1 MLSTAV
7 FSVFMRARYSYPQYP
22 QPLLLL
28 LLKIYIILYIF
39 DLIFN
44 QMTRKELSTIM
55 KLLCSKKDLLAG
67 VNIVSKAVSNKT
79 TLDILGCIL
88 VETQNGQI
96 KLTGNDME
104 LGIETIV
111 NGKINE
117 EGKIA
122 LDAKLFSEIVRKLP
136 DSDAIYV
143 ETEPSGR
150 TLIQCE
156 KSNFQI
162 MGRTGEDFTALPN
175 IQKNTYITLS
185 SFMLKEIIRQTLF
198 SIAEND
204 TNRIMSGELFEIK
217 GNNFRIASLDG
228 HRISIRNIELKEASD
243 EIRVIVPGKALN
255 ELSKIL
261 SGENDDEVTI
271 YFTEKHALFEMENTK
286 VVSRLIEGNFF
297 QIDQMLSTDYETKLR
312 VNKKELYNCIDRA
325 TLFIKESDK
334 KPIVLHISE
343 QNMELSIH
351 SMLGSMKAD
360 LDIYKQGKDILIGF
374 NPKFLLDALK
384 VIDDDE
390 ITLYLINS
398 KAPCFIKDDDENYI
412 YLILPINI
420 NA

>member
-1 MLSTAV
+1 
-7 FSVFMRARYSYPQYP
+7 
-22 QPLLLL
+22 
-28 LLKIYIILYIF
+28 
-39 DLIFN
+39 
-44 QMTRKELSTIM
+44 MTRKELSTIM
-55 KLLCSKKDLLAG
+55 KLLCSKKELLSG
-67 VNIVSKAVSNKT
+67 VTIVSKAVSNKT
-79 TLDILGCIL
+79 TLDVLGCIL
-88 VETQNGQI
+88 IEAQNGQI
-96 KLTGNDME
+96 KLTGNDTE

-111 NGKINE
+111 DGKINE

-136 DSDAIYV
+136 DSDAVYIN
-143 ETEPSGR
+143 TKSSGE

-156 KSNFQI
+156 KSNFHI
-162 MGRTGEDFTALPN
+162 MGRSGEDFTALPN
-175 IQKNTYITLS
+175 IQKKLYITLS

-204 TNRIMSGELFEIK
+204 TNRIMSGELFEVN

-228 HRISIRNIELKEASD
+228 HRISIRNIELNEASD
-243 EIRVIVPGKALN
+243 KIRVIVPGKALN

-261 SGENDDEVTI
+261 SGENDDEVRI
-271 YFTEKHALFEMENTK
+271 YFTEKHVLFEMESTK
-286 VVSRLIEGNFF
+286 VVSRLIEGDFF
-297 QIDQMLSTDYETKLR
+297 RIDQMLSTDYETKIR

-325 TLFIKESDK
+325 TLFVKESDK
-334 KPIVLHISE
+334 KPIVLRISE
-343 QNMELSIH
+343 QNMELSIN

-384 VIDDDE
+384 VIEDDE

-398 KAPCFIKDDDENYI
+398 KAPCFIKDDKENYI

>member
-1 MLSTAV
+1 
-7 FSVFMRARYSYPQYP
+7 
-22 QPLLLL
+22 
-28 LLKIYIILYIF
+28 
-39 DLIFN
+39 
-44 QMTRKELSTIM
+44 M
-55 KLLCSKKDLLAG
+55 KLICSKKELLAG
-67 VNIVSKAVSNKT
+67 VNTVSKAVSNKT
-79 TLDILGCIL
+79 TLEILGCIL
-88 VETQNGQI
+88 VEAQNGQI

-111 NGKINE
+111 DGNIKESGT
-117 EGKIA
+117 IA

-136 DSDAIYV
+136 DSDAVFI
-143 ETEPSGR
+143 ETEPSGK

-156 KSNFQI
+156 KSNFNI
-162 MGRTGEDFTALPN
+162 MGRTGDDFTKLPQ
-175 IQKNTYITLS
+175 IERNTSIVLS
-185 SFMLKEIIRQTLF
+185 SFTLKEIIRQTLF

-228 HRISIRNIELKEASD
+228 HRISIRNIELQETYED
-243 EIRVIVPGKALN
+243 LRVIVPGKALN

-261 SGENDDEVTI
+261 SGENDDEVTV
-271 YFTEKHALFEMENTK
+271 YFTEKHVLFEMENTK
-286 VVSRLIEGNFF
+286 VVSRLIEGDFF
-297 QIDQMLSTDYETKLR
+297 RIDQMLSTDYETKLR

-325 TLFIKESDK
+325 TLFVKDSDK
-334 KPIVLHISE
+334 KPIVIQISE
-343 QNMELSIH
+343 QNMQLSIQ

-360 LDIYKQGKDILIGF
+360 LDIYKQGKDLLIGF
-374 NPKFLLDALK
+374 NPKFLLDALR

-398 KAPCFIKDDDENYI
+398 KAPCFIKDEEESYI

>member
-1 MLSTAV
+1 
-7 FSVFMRARYSYPQYP
+7 
-22 QPLLLL
+22 
-28 LLKIYIILYIF
+28 
-39 DLIFN
+39 
-44 QMTRKELSTIM
+44 M

-88 VETQNGQI
+88 IEAQNEQI

-117 EGKIA
+117 GGKIA

-136 DSDAIYV
+136 DSDAVYIN
-143 ETEPSGR
+143 TEPSGK

-156 KSNFQI
+156 KSNFHI

-175 IQKNTYITLS
+175 IQKEIYITLS
-185 SFMLKEIIRQTLF
+185 SFTLKEVIRQTLF

-243 EIRVIVPGKALN
+243 KIRVIVPGKALN

-271 YFTEKHALFEMENTK
+271 YFTEKHVLFEMENTK

-297 QIDQMLSTDYETKLR
+297 RIDQMLSTDYETKLR

-343 QNMELSIH
+343 QNMQLSIN

-398 KAPCFIKDDDENYI
+398 KAPCFIKDNDERYI

>member
-1 MLSTAV
+1 
-7 FSVFMRARYSYPQYP
+7 
-22 QPLLLL
+22 
-28 LLKIYIILYIF
+28 
-39 DLIFN
+39 
-44 QMTRKELSTIM
+44 M
-55 KLLCSKKDLLAG
+55 KLLCSKKDLLTG

-79 TLDILGCIL
+79 TSDILGCIL
-88 VETQNGQI
+88 VEAQDRQI
-96 KLTGNDME
+96 KLTGNDTE

-111 NGKINE
+111 HGKTKE

-136 DSDAIYV
+136 DSDAVYI

-162 MGRTGEDFTALPN
+162 MGRTGKDFTTLPD
-175 IQKNTYITLS
+175 IQKNTHIRLS
-185 SFMLKEIIRQTLF
+185 SFLLKEIIRQTLF

-217 GNNFRIASLDG
+217 GNNFRVASLDG
-228 HRISIRNIELKEASD
+228 HRISIRNIELKDEVPS

-261 SGENDDEVTI
+261 SGENEDEILI
-271 YFTEKHALFEMENTK
+271 YFTEQHILFEMENTK

-297 QIDQMLSTDYETKLR
+297 QIDQMLSTDYETKIV
-312 VNKKELYNCIDRA
+312 VNKKELYDCIDRA
-325 TLFIKESDK
+325 TLFVKESDRQ
-334 KPIVLHISE
+334 PIILHISE
-343 QNMELSIH
+343 QNMELSIN

-360 LDIYKQGKDILIGF
+360 LDIYKQGRDILIGF
-374 NPKFLLDALK
+374 NPRFLLDAIK

-390 ITLYLINS
+390 ITIYLINS
-398 KAPCFIKDDDENYI
+398 KAPCFIKDDDEKYI

-420 NA
+420 R